1 MRALVRIFRIFM
13 LMALAFVAVACAG
26 QDTATK
32 RQTLINTLDASYAA
46 ISAAVVVYGLQP
58 ACRDGG
64 PLPPLCS
71 NPNVVMELDK
81 AKLVADV
88 AIEKVRR
95 ELQTS
100 TDASTLQRVFQAGMD
115 ALAIYAKVLQTY
127 GVKQSS

>member
-1 MRALVRIFRIFM
+1 MFRR
-13 LMALAFVAVACAG
+13 LFVIGLSLFLAVACAG
-26 QDTATK
+26 QDPATK
-32 RQTLINTLDASYAA
+32 RQTLINTLDASYAT
-46 ISAAVVVYGLQP
+46 ITAAVVVYGLQP

-88 AIEKVRR
+88 VIAKVRS

-100 TDASTLQRVFQAGMD
+100 SDTGAMQRAFQVGLD
-115 ALAIYAKVLQTY
+115 ALAVYAKVLETY
-127 GVKQSS
+127 GVKKAPS